1 MQQRHATDVV
11 SLVFGTVF
19 AGFALVW
26 LLHLTGPVGG
36 DDIWWIGPVVLVV
49 AGVAGVAAS
58 LRATRKSDLPAR
70 EPAGEPTP
78 TGGSADG

>member
-49 AGVAGVAAS
+49 AGVAGLAAS
-58 LRATRKSDLPAR
+58 LRATRQPDQHDQ
-70 EPAGEPTP
+70 PAGEPTS
-78 TGGSADG
+78 TGVSADG